1 MGRFP
6 VVGTGRRSLSSG
18 NTPAHPATASA
29 SSADGADTATDQGPS
44 WPVFRRLLLDYVVPQ
59 WRVALVATATMLAYA
74 ASEAAFV
81 ALIRPLLDDGLVA
94 QDAAVIR
101 FYAALLVGIL
111 ILQGITFFIS
121 QYLTGLVGREMI
133 KRLRLTAHDRLLALP
148 QAAFDHLSTGQT
160 ISRLTYE
167 AEQTANASTKAAITI
182 IRDGVTAVL
191 VLGYMVYLSPR
202 LMLITGLVLP
212 VIAGLVATINHRFR
226 QLSRRVHHAVGSV
239 GTVAEETVHA
249 HPEIKL
255 FGQADHERRRFER
268 LNERSRRQSMKFAAT
283 RFASVPLI
291 RLTVG
296 IALAIT
302 LNLVTLDAV
311 VEALTVGTISSFIGA
326 MLLLNRPLKG
336 LVKVNADLQKGLTA
350 ARRIFEIIDMPAE
363 RDDGMR
369 TLARAQ
375 GHIAL
380 DGVRFSYDGER
391 EVLHGIDLEV
401 AAGETVALTGP
412 SGSGKST
419 LVHLL
424 PRFYEATAG
433 QIRLDGVPITEYR
446 LADLRRQFAPVSQ
459 DTTLFNTTVAE
470 NIAYG
475 APEGASRAAIERA
488 AEVAYARG
496 FIEQLPHG
504 LDTEIGEDGA
514 LLSGGQRQR
523 IAIARAVIKDAPVL
537 ILDEAT
543 ASLDTES
550 ERYIHAAFERLM
562 AGRTAFVIA
571 HRLSTVEGAGQI
583 LFLEDGRIV
592 ERGTHAELLARNGR
606 YAGLYRMQLA
616 PQGGRSG

>member
-1 MGRFP
+1 M
-6 VVGTGRRSLSSG
+6 SSG
-18 NTPAHPATASA
+18 TTPSAPATEPASGPDR
-29 SSADGADTATDQGPS
+29 DGPAPDSGLS
-44 WPVFRRLLLDYVVPQ
+44 WPIFRRLFLGYVLPQ
-59 WRVALVATATMLAYA
+59 WRLALIAIVAMLTYA
-74 ASEAAFV
+74 ASEASFV
-81 ALIRPLLDDGLVA
+81 ALIRPLLDDGLVK

-101 FYAALLVGIL
+101 FYAVLLVGIL
-111 ILQGITFFIS
+111 VLQGVTFFIS
-121 QYLTGLVGREMI
+121 QYLTGLVGRAMI
-133 KRLRLTAHDRLLALP
+133 KRLRLNAHDRLLALP
-148 QAAFDHLSTGQT
+148 QSAFDHLSGGQM

-167 AEQTANASTKAAITI
+167 AEQTASASTQAAMTVF
-182 IRDGVTAVL
+182 RDGVTAVL
-191 VLGYMVYLSPR
+191 VLGYMTYLSPR

-212 VIAGLVATINHRFR
+212 VIAGLVAFINRRFR
-226 QLSRRVHHAVGSV
+226 QISRRVHRAVGGV

-249 HPEIKL
+249 HTEIKL
-255 FGQADHERRRFER
+255 FGQAEHERRRFER
-268 LNERSRRQSMKFAAT
+268 LNERNRRQSMKFAAT